1 MSAPQSPNVTP
12 VTQLVADAEEE
23 WVRHALNILTEMTN
37 HKSFGKLI
45 VDDSVVDKVV
55 FRPCHVDTIKKGLE
69 EGSIKS
75 VQEFYNGFMLMLVNI
90 VMSNSSKSEVRFRI
104 QSCS

>member
-1 MSAPQSPNVTP
+1 
-12 VTQLVADAEEE
+12 
-23 WVRHALNILTEMTN
+23 MTN

-45 VDDSVVDKVV
+45 VDENVVDKVV
-55 FRPCHVDTIKKGLE
+55 FRPCNVDSIKKGLE

-90 VMSNSSKSEVRFRI
+90 VMSNSSESEVRFWI
-104 QSCS
+104 QSPSDYRDTQLFETSNYRICMCLDAI